1 MNKKI
6 LLALVV
12 TAVLVTAV
20 MAGRTV
26 GKPIVSQIF
35 DVGLYHT
42 QVCAYVNGE
51 ITGPC
56 VENTW
61 LDVGKNNMREYLG
74 NGPGANPFSQIAIG
88 NGTAPAGGDTS
99 LNSESLDGGLENVTG
114 DYQANGANIAN
125 WTIGWQW
132 TSSVTR
138 TINTTMLFNDSG
150 AGASA
155 FAGASFADANL
166 NNGDKL
172 TVNYTIWVT

>member
-12 TAVLVTAV
+12 TVVLVTAV
-20 MAGRTV
+20 MAGRTM

-42 QVCAYVNGE
+42 QVCAYVNDDL
-51 ITGPC
+51 TGPC

-61 LDVGKNNMREYLG
+61 LNAGKNAMRTYLG
-74 NGPGANPFSQIAIG
+74 DAPGANAFSQIAIG
-88 NGTAPAGGDTS
+88 NGTVPVVGDTS
-99 LNSESLDGGLENVTG
+99 LDSESLDGGLTNATG
-114 DYQANGANIAN
+114 QYQANGANIAN

-132 TSSVTR
+132 TSTVTR
-138 TINTTMLFNDSG
+138 TINTTMLFNG
-150 AGASA
+150 TGGTA